1 MATKP
6 GAKSTAVYTTVHCF
20 LPRATPE
27 TNRVQPLSKR
37 LAQEPEHLGK
47 SKLDLAVF
55 FQT

>member
-20 LPRATPE
+20 LPSATPE
-27 TNRVQPLSKR
+27 INRVQPLSKR
-37 LAQEPEHLGK
+37 LAQELEHLGK